1 MPMTSEKLSTRK
13 PESETDKLPCKEVDH
28 HPNMEEVT
36 GIKLRLLV
44 LLKEKTNQH
53 HGTHLNQDKFLMNT
67 SKPQPL
73 SSPKKIKSKPR
84 EPLPLHF

>member
-1 MPMTSEKLSTRK
+1 MPMTLEKLSTRK
-13 PESETDKLPCKEVDH
+13 LESEPDKLPCKEVDH

-53 HGTHLNQDKFLMNT
+53 HGTHLNQDKFLMNM

-73 SSPKKIKSKPR
+73 SLTKKIKSKPR

>member
-1 MPMTSEKLSTRK
+1 MLMTSEKLSTK
-13 PESETDKLPCKEVDH
+13 KLESEPDKLPCKEVDH

-53 HGTHLNQDKFLMNT
+53 HGTHLNQDKFLMNM
-67 SKPQPL
+67 SKPQLL

-84 EPLPLHF
+84 EPLPLLF

>member
-1 MPMTSEKLSTRK
+1 MPMTLEKLSTRK
-13 PESETDKLPCKEVDH
+13 PESEPDKLLCKEVDH

-53 HGTHLNQDKFLMNT
+53 HGTHLNQDKFLMNM

-73 SSPKKIKSKPR
+73 SLTKKIKSKPR